1 VTRVVLLIRSLGVGG
16 AERQLVVLARALHAR
31 GVDVRVLT
39 FYPAGPLR
47 PELEAAGVPVED
59 LGKGGRW
66 DVLPFLWRLWRRLRA
81 LRPDV
86 LYSWLPMANVLAAIV
101 GPMAGVPRIVWGVR
115 ASNLDADRY
124 DWLHRVEQSLARR
137 LARRADAIIC
147 NAEAGRY
154 WHEALGYPRER
165 MVVIENGIDTERF
178 HFDARAR
185 ARLRKE
191 WGIADH
197 EHLIGLVARID
208 PMKDH
213 DTFLRAAALLA
224 QRRPDVRFV
233 CVGDGPESE
242 LARLQGLA
250 HALGLDGRLLW
261 LGRRADVAQVLSAMD
276 IASSSSSYGEGFSNA
291 IGEAMACSRI
301 CVVTDVGDS
310 RRIVGE
316 TGFVVPPRDPEAL
329 ARGWETALAFP
340 PEQRTERERVARR
353 RVEERFSVRRM
364 VERTEQVL
372 FGENECEPCL

>member
-1 VTRVVLLIRSLGVGG
+1 VKRVVLLIRSLGIGG

-39 FYPAGPLR
+39 FYPAGALK

-66 DVLPFLWRLWRRLRA
+66 DVLAFLWRLWRRLRA

-86 LYSWLPMANVLAAIV
+86 LYSWLPMANVLAAV
-101 GPMAGVPRIVWGVR
+101 LGPMAGVPRIVWGVR

-147 NAEAGRY
+147 NAEAGRH

-178 HFDARAR
+178 HFDAHAR

-191 WGIADH
+191 WGVADH

-213 DTFLRAAALLA
+213 DTFLHAAALLA
-224 QRRPDVRFV
+224 QRRPGVRFV

-329 ARGWETALAFP
+329 ARGWEATLALP
-340 PEQRTERERVARR
+340 PAQRVEREQSARR
-353 RVEERFSVRRM
+353 RVEERFSVKRM
-364 VERTEQVL
+364 VEHTGEVL
-372 FGENECEPCL
+372 GLWGT

>member
-1 VTRVVLLIRSLGVGG
+1 VKRVVLLIRSLGVGG

-39 FYPAGPLR
+39 FYPGGAWR

-66 DVLPFLWRLWRRLRA
+66 DVLAFLWRLWRRLCA

-86 LYSWLPMANVLAAIV
+86 LYSWLPMANVLATIV
-101 GPMAGVPRIVWGVR
+101 GSMAGVPRIVWGVR
-115 ASNLDADRY
+115 ASNLDGDRY

-147 NAEAGRY
+147 NAEAGRR
-154 WHEALGYPRER
+154 WHEAMGYPRER

-178 HFDARAR
+178 HFDAHAR
-185 ARLRKE
+185 THLRKE

-197 EHLIGLVARID
+197 EHLIGLIARID

-213 DTFLRAAALLA
+213 DTFLRAAAQLA
-224 QRRPDVRFV
+224 GRSPGVRFV
-233 CVGDGPESE
+233 CVGDGSESE
-242 LARLQGLA
+242 LARLKGLA

-261 LGRRADVAQVLSAMD
+261 LGRRADVAGVLSAMD
-276 IASSSSSYGEGFSNA
+276 IASSSSYGEGYSNA
-291 IGEAMACSRI
+291 IGEAMACGRI

-329 ARGWETALAFP
+329 ARGWEAALALLP
-340 PEQRTERERVARR
+340 AQRVAREQAAR
-353 RVEERFSVRRM
+353 RRIEKRFSVKRM
-364 VERTEQVL
+364 VEHTGEVL
-372 FGENECEPCL
+372 GLW

>member
-1 VTRVVLLIRSLGVGG
+1 MKRAVLLIRSLGVGG

-31 GVDVRVLT
+31 DVDVRVLT
-39 FYPAGPLR
+39 FYPAGALR

-66 DVLPFLWRLWRRLRA
+66 DVLPFLWRLWRRLCA

-86 LYSWLPMANVLAAIV
+86 LYSWMPMANVLAAIV
-101 GPMAGVPRIVWGVR
+101 GPMASVPHIVWGVR

-147 NAEAGRY
+147 NAEAGRH

-178 HFDARAR
+178 HFDAHAR

-197 EHLIGLVARID
+197 EHLIGLIARID

-224 QRRPDVRFV
+224 QRRSDVRFV

-250 HALGLDGRLLW
+250 HTLGVDGRLLW

-276 IASSSSSYGEGFSNA
+276 IASSSSYGEGFSNA

-316 TGFVVPPRDPEAL
+316 TGFVVSPRDPEAL
-329 ARGWETALAFP
+329 ARGWDAALALP

-353 RVEERFSVRRM
+353 RVEEQFSVERM
-364 VERTEQVL
+364 AVRTEQML
-372 FGENECEPCL
+372 FGGNECGPCS